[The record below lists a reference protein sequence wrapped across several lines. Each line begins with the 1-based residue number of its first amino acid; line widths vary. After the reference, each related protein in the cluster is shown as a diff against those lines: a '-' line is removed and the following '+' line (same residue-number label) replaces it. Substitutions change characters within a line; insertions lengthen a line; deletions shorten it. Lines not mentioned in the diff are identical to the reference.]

1 MFPLPSSAQ
10 KATGSHC
17 HPSHYTLYQG
27 QISVVNKGFRCR
39 LFLSEY
45 EYWVFSEVALLN
57 CCDPVC
63 PTARWWRR
71 KLHLLVERRFCGL
84 WRGTVLWQQRSQCG
98 LGKTTACRE
107 TALVIEWFKM
117 SLCSTVCLC
126 LPVFYSLIEK
136 CFKMLAF
143 LYSIRIFSQCPCLQ
157 KKSFWSRPNEWAKLL
172 MTTC

>member
-39 LFLSEY
+39 LSLRIWILGILRGCSFKLLWPCLSYSAVMAQKTSLTSWKE
-45 EYWVFSEVALLN
+45 
-57 CCDPVC
+57 
-63 PTARWWRR
+63 
-71 KLHLLVERRFCGL
+71 
-84 WRGTVLWQQRSQCG
+84 VLWTLTRRYSLAAALSQCG
-98 LGKTTACRE
+98 LGKNTACRE

>member
-10 KATGSHC
+10 KATGFHC

-27 QISVVNKGFRCR
+27 QISVLNKGFRCR

-45 EYWVFSEVALLN
+45 EYWVFSEVALWN

-63 PTARWWRR
+63 PTTSLTSW
-71 KLHLLVERRFCGL
+71 KE
-84 WRGTVLWQQRSQCG
+84 VLWTLTWRCSLAAALSQCG
-98 LGKTTACRE
+98 LGKNTACPE
-107 TALVIEWFKM
+107 TALVLEWFNM
-117 SLCSTVCLC
+117 RLCSVCLC